1 MMETMTTNE
10 FDLGDGY
17 DYDYDRDHDHGLD
30 RDREQIA
37 IRSTYHSFMYD
48 FSGILFISLAFV
60 ICVIYP

>member
-1 MMETMTTNE
+1 MIMEKMTTNE

-17 DYDYDRDHDHGLD
+17 DYDYDHDHDC
-30 RDREQIA
+30 DREQIA
-37 IRSTYHSFMYD
+37 VRSRYHSFMYD